1 MLDSLKHRPKLTW
14 REDITEIN
22 LLLKSLSWVGV
33 KVVETKSKY
42 SYLLCSF
49 TSDFLIPLEK
59 TPRTIMYVMERIPG
73 KITAL
78 C

>member
-1 MLDSLKHRPKLTW
+1 MDSLKHRPRLTW

-22 LLLKSLSWVGV
+22 LLLKFLSWVGV
-33 KVVETKSKY
+33 KVVKTKSKY
-42 SYLLCSF
+42 PYLLCSF
-49 TSDFLIPLEK
+49 ASDFLILLEK
-59 TPRTIMYVMERIPG
+59 TPRTIMYVMERIAG